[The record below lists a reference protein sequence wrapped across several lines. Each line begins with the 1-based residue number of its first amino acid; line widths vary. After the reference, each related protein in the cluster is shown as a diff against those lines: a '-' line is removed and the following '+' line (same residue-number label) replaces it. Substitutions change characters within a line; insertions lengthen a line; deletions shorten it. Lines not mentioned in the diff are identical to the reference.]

1 MASRSPTVGTPLFKP
16 SVAPESPSEDAPAA
30 PQTVPFPS
38 PQTFEIIPPLHG
50 ILLRLLSPKDPSA
63 GASGAP
69 GTATDAP
76 TEPGQAQNQQ
86 STSSVHDGVGN
97 GNATTSQT
105 ALEMPLLDP
114 SAHPPLDVKNLPT
127 ETSSVKIRIQKAR
140 TVVEGL
146 PDVHRSVEDQ
156 QKEIG
161 ELENHM
167 RRLRSVISD
176 FGTRAGMPQEG
187 QQRTVGV

>member
-1 MASRSPTVGTPLFKP
+1 MASRSPTVGTPMLKS
-16 SVAPESPSEDAPAA
+16 SVAPETPLKDAPAA

-50 ILLRLLSPKDPSA
+50 ILLRLLAPKDSSN

-69 GTATDAP
+69 GNATGVP
-76 TEPGQAQNQQ
+76 TEPSQSQNQQ
-86 STSSVHDGVGN
+86 PTSGVHD
-97 GNATTSQT
+97 ASQ
-105 ALEMPLLDP
+105 AVPDVSMLDP

-146 PDVHRSVEDQ
+146 PDVHRSVQDQ
-156 QKEIG
+156 QKEIA

-167 RRLRSVISD
+167 SRLRSVISD
-176 FGTRAGMPQEG
+176 FGTRAGNAP
-187 QQRTVGV
+187 